1 MNNNIRT
8 ITLAKI
14 PATTSS
20 ATIPRPPDSRWSIVL
35 IGKGFKI
42 SRILNRINP
51 RTAVVRVNG
60 NPMKVTTIPAISS
73 ITIQPG
79 SLRFNVLAAA
89 PEIQMA
95 NKMKINAATIAADN

>member
-1 MNNNIRT
+1 M
-8 ITLAKI
+8 

-20 ATIPRPPDSRWSIVL
+20 ATIPKPPDNRWSIIR

-42 SRILNRINP
+42 SRILNRIKP

-60 NPMKVTTIPAISS
+60 NPMKVTTMPAISS

-79 SLRFNVLAAA
+79 SLRFNLLAAA

-95 NKMKINAATIAADN
+95 KRMSTNAATIAADN